1 MSIYI
6 ILYFKQF
13 FNPIFNFFTLEKDIM
28 KNGQKPLF
36 TGACTALITPFKNGE
51 IDYKSLKNLI
61 EFQISSGIDALLI
74 NGTTGESAT
83 LSECEKRELIS
94 FAVREV
100 AHRVPLIAG
109 TGSNSTKKAIQ
120 LSQFACDV
128 GVDSVLVVTPYYN
141 KASADGLL
149 KHYEA
154 IANEIDIPL
163 ILYNVPSR
171 TGVNIPLPVYE
182 KLSEHKN
189 ITAVKEASPSISD
202 FARLSEK
209 CNKKLDLYSGNDD
222 LILPTLSLGGKGVIS
237 VISNI
242 LPKETKEICRLWF
255 YGKIKEATELQL
267 KLLPLINAIFSE
279 VNPIPIKTLLAN
291 EGFCNEEFRLPLC
304 RMDENKKRELV
315 DIFKKF

>member
-1 MSIYI
+1 
-6 ILYFKQF
+6 
-13 FNPIFNFFTLEKDIM
+13 M

-51 IDYKSLKNLI
+51 IDYKSLKDLI

-74 NGTTGESAT
+74 NGTTGENAT

-94 FAVREV
+94 FATREV

-109 TGSNSTKKAIQ
+109 TGSNSTKKAIH

-141 KASADGLL
+141 KSSADGLV

-189 ITAVKEASPSISD
+189 ITAVKEANPSISG

-255 YGKIKEATELQL
+255 DGKIKEATELQL

-291 EGFCNEEFRLPLC
+291 EGFCSEEFRLPLC
-304 RMDENKKRELV
+304 SMSNEKKKSLFDLFDNTE
-315 DIFKKF
+315 F

>member
-1 MSIYI
+1 
-6 ILYFKQF
+6 
-13 FNPIFNFFTLEKDIM
+13 M

-36 TGACTALITPFKNGE
+36 MGACTALITPFKNGE
-51 IDYKSLKNLI
+51 IDYKSLKILI

-109 TGSNSTKKAIQ
+109 TGSNSTKKAIH

-154 IANEIDIPL
+154 IANEINIPL

-222 LILPTLSLGGKGVIS
+222 LILPTLSLGGIGVIS
-237 VISNI
+237 AISNI

-255 YGKIKEATELQL
+255 DGKIKEATELQL

-304 RMDENKKRELV
+304 SMSEDKK
-315 DIFKKF
+315 KKLFDLFDSTKF